1 MPVSFLVLAA
11 ALEAE
16 TPILIT
22 ATREQ
27 VPADEAP
34 ASSTVIADERLRRL
48 ALPAVADVLRLT
60 PGMSVATT
68 GPRGTQTQLRIRGA
82 EASHSLLFVDGIRFN
97 DPAAGNEARW
107 ELLASDQLA
116 RIEIVRGPQSAL
128 WGSEAIGGVV
138 AVGSPDPLATRGL
151 AGLAEYG
158 SLDSA
163 RMFGRSALGSARF
176 GFTAS
181 AGWQSSNGVDSLG
194 GGAGDRD
201 GFDNLTA
208 SLKSVYRDGPF
219 EVGASGHWVEGRS
232 QYDGFDPV
240 TFLRADTRDETDNRI
255 GAVRGWASAG
265 WDGWGVRAEA
275 SYLDSANRNRLDDAP
290 LNSTFGDR
298 LTLGGQVSRKIG
310 GHQLIAALD
319 HQEEGFRARDTVFF
333 GGTDQDRERS
343 LTAFVGEWRAE
354 WSEWL
359 TSDVAVRHDSF
370 SAFADATTFRAS
382 LLVRPGRGFGL
393 HAAYGEGIAQ
403 PTFFD
408 LYGFFPG
415 SFVGNPNLRPER
427 SQGWEAGL
435 RWSHAQVVLGAT
447 GFSHRLHD
455 EIVDVFDPAT
465 FRSGTENADG
475 RSRRDGV
482 ELIAEWRAAEWLNL
496 AANYTWLDADEQRIA
511 GAALLR
517 ETRRARHG
525 FNLIADG
532 RSGRFTWGAALAY
545 VGSRTD
551 TNFDLFPAA
560 TVRLD
565 DYVLASLNLGYEILP
580 ELELFARAENGLD
593 ADYQDVVGYN
603 TPGATIHAGLRV
615 ALGR

>member
-151 AGLAEYG
+151 AGLAEHG

-240 TFLRADTRDETDNRI
+240 TFLRA
-255 GAVRGWASAG
+255 
-265 WDGWGVRAEA
+265 
-275 SYLDSANRNRLDDAP
+275 
-290 LNSTFGDR
+290 
-298 LTLGGQVSRKIG
+298 
-310 GHQLIAALD
+310 
-319 HQEEGFRARDTVFF
+319 
-333 GGTDQDRERS
+333 
-343 LTAFVGEWRAE
+343 
-354 WSEWL
+354 
-359 TSDVAVRHDSF
+359 
-370 SAFADATTFRAS
+370 
-382 LLVRPGRGFGL
+382 
-393 HAAYGEGIAQ
+393 
-403 PTFFD
+403 
-408 LYGFFPG
+408 
-415 SFVGNPNLRPER
+415 
-427 SQGWEAGL
+427 
-435 RWSHAQVVLGAT
+435 
-447 GFSHRLHD
+447 
-455 EIVDVFDPAT
+455 
-465 FRSGTENADG
+465 
-475 RSRRDGV
+475 
-482 ELIAEWRAAEWLNL
+482 
-496 AANYTWLDADEQRIA
+496 
-511 GAALLR
+511 
-517 ETRRARHG
+517 
-525 FNLIADG
+525 
-532 RSGRFTWGAALAY
+532 
-545 VGSRTD
+545 
-551 TNFDLFPAA
+551 
-560 TVRLD
+560 
-565 DYVLASLNLGYEILP
+565 
-580 ELELFARAENGLD
+580 
-593 ADYQDVVGYN
+593 
-603 TPGATIHAGLRV
+603 
-615 ALGR
+615 